1 MINFILIT
9 LLPANNANGF
19 FSMLIN
25 HSGLTLCPSII
36 TTHDIVGY
44 RLKAKPAFVVTVCHS
59 FVRLFSSD
67 ITYSQQL
74 HSSRDVSPGNLGY
87 LVSVIP
93 SNAVCSEEQ
102 HSIILLNKS
111 FHILKHFHIILTT
124 CLGSLRIIDKLE
136 HELEH
141 PRISLCSV
149 SSVQKLSSRH

>member
-1 MINFILIT
+1 M
-9 LLPANNANGF
+9 
-19 FSMLIN
+19 
-25 HSGLTLCPSII
+25 
-36 TTHDIVGY
+36 
-44 RLKAKPAFVVTVCHS
+44 VTVCHS
-59 FVRLFSSD
+59 FVRPYSSD

-93 SNAVCSEEQ
+93 SNAVCSEEEQ

-111 FHILKHFHIILTT
+111 FHILKHFHRILTT

-149 SSVQKLSSRH
+149 SSVQKLSSRHWQPNSATGGCILRELIGASVICRVRPLNLGWCFLPSKVA